1 MAKQDQR
8 FSEARWGKGSYSG
21 VGDSSRSP
29 SREAKLAGS
38 HPAFR
43 FTYHVKLTPTGFSAS
58 CRELGLGSEGAT
70 IAFAVE
76 SLRAAIEHALGK

>member
-8 FSEARWGKGSYSG
+8 YSDIRWGKAAHSG
-21 VGDSSRSP
+21 TGTSRSP
-29 SREAKLAGS
+29 SREQKLAAT

-43 FTYHVKLTPTGFSAS
+43 FTYHVTLTPTGFSAS

-76 SLRAAIEHALGK
+76 SLRAAIDRALGK